1 MAANEGQTKQ
11 NAGKA
16 RPRRRPVTI
25 DLPAE
30 QVSASEEAGADAPA
44 EGTQTGVPV
53 SIAGAEPAKAEP
65 PPPQSEATSAG
76 TAPPPRPRSAAPDIG
91 QPPPRASNAFALIAF
106 AVIGALVVLLGGYLL
121 MFTDILPPPGRD
133 TADTALAETQRLED
147 EIAALQ
153 QQIAATP
160 TTDLTPLADR
170 VAALEQVTA
179 GIGALQQQVDDLAA
193 QAATDRTERQNIA
206 NDLAELTREVTTAA
220 AAAGDPQAAEELGNE
235 INALAERLTALENAG
250 PPDQI
255 VTLQQGLDQLQTQV
269 AGLTDTTQALAANA
283 EDRNRAADAARVL
296 AYNNLRAVAERG
308 DAFAPELA
316 VLAEL
321 GVPDTAL
328 AGLESAAAT
337 GIISRTAL
345 ADAFPDVADA
355 ILRATSEPDA
365 EAGFWTRLWANAQN
379 IVEVRPNVPIE
390 GDTPV
395 AIVSRM
401 QAAIDAGDF
410 ATALNE
416 RTALP
421 QAGLDASADWAASV
435 QQRLDLDAAIADL
448 ATALPQQAD

>member
-30 QVSASEEAGADAPA
+30 QVSASEEAGADAP
-44 EGTQTGVPV
+44 QTGVPV